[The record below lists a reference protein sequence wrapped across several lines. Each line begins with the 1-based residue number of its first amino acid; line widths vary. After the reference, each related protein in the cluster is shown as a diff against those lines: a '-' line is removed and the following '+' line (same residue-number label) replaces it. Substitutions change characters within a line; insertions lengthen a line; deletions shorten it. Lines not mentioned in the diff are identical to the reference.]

1 MKKQEFLEELKQY
14 LHVLA
19 DEEQEDILQEYEQHI
34 EMKIEKGLSEEEAIR
49 DFGSV
54 RELAGEILEAYHVKL
69 DVPGGA
75 KENLHQKRL
84 KEWKLKSP
92 RLSGGF
98 VKIQLKKAGKGVWQG
113 LRKLWAFV
121 RKPFCLLKK
130 ALHSGQEKIKSCK
143 WHLKNIENK
152 EMPQSRNKEEQ
163 IEKIREKRMK
173 KRMVFPMMVK
183 GIKQVA
189 YGIFCMVCWC
199 LRLIWN
205 CGVLFA
211 AVFSAFMGLVF
222 LYLFGALFVLWRQGY
237 PLGGVVLGCMGA
249 VLCFFS
255 LAVFGCTFYRN
266 KPSLEQKAEQ
276 MKHNA
281 DQTGEVQGI
290 YPREAE
296 QETSTR
302 KSMT

>member
-113 LRKLWAFV
+113 LRKFWAFV

-143 WHLKNIENK
+143 WHL
-152 EMPQSRNKEEQ
+152 EQ
-163 IEKIREKRMK
+163 II
-173 KRMVFPMMVK
+173 
-183 GIKQVA
+183 
-189 YGIFCMVCWC
+189 
-199 LRLIWN
+199 
-205 CGVLFA
+205 
-211 AVFSAFMGLVF
+211 
-222 LYLFGALFVLWRQGY
+222 
-237 PLGGVVLGCMGA
+237 
-249 VLCFFS
+249 
-255 LAVFGCTFYRN
+255 
-266 KPSLEQKAEQ
+266 
-276 MKHNA
+276 
-281 DQTGEVQGI
+281 
-290 YPREAE
+290 
-296 QETSTR
+296 
-302 KSMT
+302 

>member
-98 VKIQLKKAGKGVWQG
+98 VKIQLK
-113 LRKLWAFV
+113 
-121 RKPFCLLKK
+121 
-130 ALHSGQEKIKSCK
+130 
-143 WHLKNIENK
+143 
-152 EMPQSRNKEEQ
+152 
-163 IEKIREKRMK
+163 
-173 KRMVFPMMVK
+173 
-183 GIKQVA
+183 
-189 YGIFCMVCWC
+189 
-199 LRLIWN
+199 
-205 CGVLFA
+205 
-211 AVFSAFMGLVF
+211 
-222 LYLFGALFVLWRQGY
+222 
-237 PLGGVVLGCMGA
+237 
-249 VLCFFS
+249 
-255 LAVFGCTFYRN
+255 
-266 KPSLEQKAEQ
+266 
-276 MKHNA
+276 
-281 DQTGEVQGI
+281 
-290 YPREAE
+290 
-296 QETSTR
+296 
-302 KSMT
+302 